1 MLMNLDYP
9 EYIKVADLGCSSG
22 RNTLFAMSEI
32 VNTIIQS
39 YHQKGRPNA
48 PEIECCLNDLP
59 HNDFN
64 TTFKLVPSFLEKLKM
79 EVKGKCFVSGVPN
92 SFYSR
97 LFPSMSLHLAHSSF
111 SLHWL
116 SRVPDGLENNNTS
129 IHINDT
135 SPPDVYKSYL
145 NQFKNDFSLFL
156 RMRSEEIVPNGQ
168 MVLTF
173 VGRKVSDPLS
183 KNCFQVWSLLS
194 DCILDLVSE
203 VPNFT
208 NLLSFYIFLTK
219 NISSRPLNP
228 QILRF
233 LALQQTFKPSNFE
246 GLNSE
251 TSNLRFY
258 YSGSENTIYF

>member
-1 MLMNLDYP
+1 MLIRDPLVDALSMKEGNGEHSYDTNSHYQRSVFSEIEHVVIESFIEMLMNLDYL
-9 EYIKVADLGCSSG
+9 EYIKVAGCSSG

-39 YHQKGRPNA
+39 YHQKGRLNA

-64 TTFKLVPSFLEKLKM
+64 TTFKLVPSFLEKLKI
-79 EVKGKCFVSGVPN
+79 EVKGKCFVSGVPK

-116 SRVPDGLENNNTS
+116 SKVPDGLENNNTS

-183 KNCFQVWSLLS
+183 KDCFQVWSLLS

-203 VPNFT
+203 TFT
-208 NLLSFYIFLTK
+208 FDY
-219 NISSRPLNP
+219 
-228 QILRF
+228 
-233 LALQQTFKPSNFE
+233 
-246 GLNSE
+246 
-251 TSNLRFY
+251 
-258 YSGSENTIYF
+258 

>member
-1 MLMNLDYP
+1 MKNTRTRSLTLTMIYAFFIEKCLLRDRTCGDRELHRNVNEFGLSRP

-22 RNTLFAMSEI
+22 RNMLFAMSEI

-64 TTFKLVPSFLEKLKM
+64 TTFKLVPSFLEKLKI
-79 EVKGKCFVSGVPN
+79 EVKGKCFVSGVPK

-97 LFPSMSLHLAHSSF
+97 LFPSMSLPLAHSSF

-116 SRVPDGLENNNTS
+116 SKVPDGLENNNTS
-129 IHINDT
+129 IHI
-135 SPPDVYKSYL
+135 KSYL

-183 KNCFQVWSLLS
+183 KDCFQVWSLLS

-203 VPNFT
+203 VPNLT
-208 NLLSFYIFLTK
+208 NLLSFFIFLTIDI
-219 NISSRPLNP
+219 NGT
-228 QILRF
+228 
-233 LALQQTFKPSNFE
+233 AL
-246 GLNSE
+246 
-251 TSNLRFY
+251 
-258 YSGSENTIYF
+258 